1 MSFLDILKKENIY
14 NSKELKS
21 FFISLEEKYDIVNNF
36 EHYNNLVNFSQN
48 KNVVVH
54 DWFKYREG
62 FAGALVDEIID
73 SANINKD
80 FMVVDP
86 FVGSGTT
93 LVSSVL
99 KGFDCIGV
107 DVNPMSALIS
117 KIKSTK
123 YTDKDLED
131 AKKKLQNLQSSFD
144 GIKVDTSDNI
154 AKYFNEDNFVSL
166 LKIFEFLK
174 SIKNDRVFE
183 ILFCAYL
190 CIVEPSSN
198 RKRDGNGLKTV
209 QTKVSNVLEYYAK
222 KVESMLKDIKSAGA
236 RYEGVSYTF
245 TGTAKNLYDF
255 YKSIGTK
262 KKIGL
267 IVFSPPYA
275 NSFDYF
281 ESYKLEL
288 SLGGFL
294 TKEYPIQYFRE
305 TAVRSFIGGKE
316 ERKPDKYVALL
327 AQEIKDAIPLKEKKT
342 GKKDARTRRVPS
354 MIMGYFKDMGDIIE
368 QCYLCLESGCECH
381 IVIDQSS
388 YLGKIVPSDLLFAYL
403 AEQIGFKVK
412 RIIECRNAKTSG
424 QQVNEFPYLKNGLRE
439 SIVVLTK

>member
-1 MSFLDILKKENIY
+1 MSFLDILKKEKIY
-14 NSKELKS
+14 SSVELRD
-21 FFISLEEKYDIVNNF
+21 FFISLEEKYDIVNDF
-36 EHYNNLVNFSQN
+36 DHYNRLVNFSQN

-73 SANINKD
+73 HAVLSKEY
-80 FMVVDP
+80 MVVDP

-99 KGFDCIGV
+99 KGYDCIGV
-107 DVNPMSALIS
+107 DVNPMSSLIS

-123 YTDKDLED
+123 YSDKELNE
-131 AKKKLQNLQSSFD
+131 AAKKLQNLRQTF
-144 GIKVDTSDNI
+144 DNI
-154 AKYFNEDNFVSL
+154 VVDDSQDISKYFDKNNYTSL
-166 LKIFEFLK
+166 LKIFEYLK
-174 SIKNDRVFE
+174 TVKNNKVFE

-190 CIVEPSSN
+190 CIIEPSSN

-209 QTKVSNVLEYYAK
+209 KTKVSNVLEYYIS
-222 KVESMLKDIKSAGA
+222 KVENMLNDIKTAGA
-236 RYEGVSYTF
+236 RYDGVSYTF
-245 TGTAKNLYDF
+245 TGTAKNLFDF
-255 YKSIGTK
+255 YKTIDTN

-288 SLGGFL
+288 ALGGFL
-294 TKEYPIQYFRE
+294 TKEHPIQYFRE

-316 ERKPDKYVALL
+316 ERKPNKYVALL
-327 AQEIKDAIPLKEKKT
+327 AQEIKDAIPLKEKIT

-354 MIMGYFKDMGDIIE
+354 MIMGYFKDMGEIIE
-368 QCYLCLESGCECH
+368 QCYLCT
-381 IVIDQSS
+381 IVTLSS
-388 YLGKIVPSDLLFAYL
+388 IKALI
-403 AEQIGFKVK
+403 
-412 RIIECRNAKTSG
+412 
-424 QQVNEFPYLKNGLRE
+424 
-439 SIVVLTK
+439 